1 MGTILLVVHL
11 LVAIFL
17 VTFILLQRSGGGAL
31 DGLGGGN
38 SAGSFLTARGTGN
51 FLTRATAVLA
61 TLFFITSLSLSLY
74 FKGSVQ
80 VENKSILDAPVE
92 QSVPVAPATPAIP
105 EAPTAE
111 K

>member
-1 MGTILLVVHL
+1 MSTILLVVHL

-31 DGLGGGN
+31 DGLGGG
-38 SAGSFLTARGTGN
+38 SGAGFMTARGTGN

-74 FKGSVQ
+74 YKGKTDQHARSL
-80 VENKSILDAPVE
+80 LDKAPVE
-92 QSVPVAPATPAIP
+92 QSVPAVPAVPVAPV
-105 EAPTAE
+105 AE